1 MTTGSGRPVVAAFDF
16 DITMTTRDTFVPFL
30 ESAFGRSRVRLA
42 FLRLTPEALKV
53 AACLSD
59 RDRFKEKIV
68 EALFLGESVERLRDA
83 GKAHA
88 AAIEVLF
95 RPAALRRVEWHRE
108 RGHRIVMVSASLDL
122 YLTPVAEKLAEIFP
136 TVIGGTDRHLVLD
149 VTLEVPTCHRADK
162 VRLLES
168 WQLDLSGVELHPYG
182 DSAGDRELLAI
193 ADHQH
198 YRAFER
204 GGELI

>member
-1 MTTGSGRPVVAAFDF
+1 MKTGSGRPVVAAFDF

-30 ESAFGRSRVRLA
+30 ESTFGRSRVRLA

-122 YLTPVAEKLAEIFP
+122 YLTPVAEKLGFDDLLCTTLAR
-136 TVIGGTDRHLVLD
+136 RHLVFDGKLAGPNCRGA
-149 VTLEVPTCHRADK
+149 EK
-162 VRLLES
+162 VRRLES
-168 WQLDLSGVELHPYG
+168 LLGDLSGVELHAYG
-182 DSAGDRELLAI
+182 DSAGDREMLAV
-193 ADHQH
+193 ADHPH